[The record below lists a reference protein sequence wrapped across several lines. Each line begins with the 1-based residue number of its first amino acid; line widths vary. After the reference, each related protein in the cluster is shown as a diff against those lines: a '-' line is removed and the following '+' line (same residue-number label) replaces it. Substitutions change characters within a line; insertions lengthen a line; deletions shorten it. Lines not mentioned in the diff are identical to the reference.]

1 MEPCGTAAYAS
12 GHHGRHP
19 PAALAPA
26 VPPGVRLV
34 PVRDGPRE
42 ERRLLL
48 ARHGLRLF
56 ADVEP
61 IQPALSRDGRV
72 YFAGIPAVI

>member
-26 VPPGVRLV
+26 VPPGCGSCRCATA
-34 PVRDGPRE
+34 PGE

-48 ARHGLRLF
+48 ARLLRP
-56 ADVEP
+56 VPEP
-61 IQPALSRDGRV
+61 AELLIEALRAV
-72 YFAGIPAVI
+72 TAGEA

>member
-1 MEPCGTAAYAS
+1 MRHCGVRIRASRSTPARRARARRAA
-12 GHHGRHP
+12 
-19 PAALAPA
+19 
-26 VPPGVRLV
+26 GVRLV